1 MVQPTRDGFKA
12 LAAIVCGIIAL
23 LFGAVTL
30 TAPMIATTGPAIL
43 TLGFAA
49 AAVLLWRS
57 SAVRPS
63 PEQVAYE
70 EQLRRSRVTPEN
82 PAGIWPP
89 PPR

>member
-1 MVQPTRDGFKA
+1 MITPTRDGLKA
-12 LAAIVCGIIAL
+12 IAAVVCGIVAC

-43 TLGFAA
+43 TLGFAT

-57 SAVRPS
+57 SAIRPT
-63 PEQVAYE
+63 PEQLAYE
-70 EQLRRSRVTPEN
+70 EQRRLARATADN

-89 PPR
+89 PGR

>member
-1 MVQPTRDGFKA
+1 MITPTRDGLKA
-12 LAAIVCGIIAL
+12 IAAVVCGLIAC

-43 TLGFAA
+43 TVGFAV

-57 SAVRPS
+57 SPIRRT

-70 EQLRRSRVTPEN
+70 EQLRRSRATPEN
-82 PAGIWPP
+82 PSGIWPP